1 MIASRRGPEAA
12 ADRPAM
18 PIRLKLLI
26 GFLAVTAMAGIL
38 GAFGVYSVAVVGEL
52 AIETYDRPLM
62 AINHARAAETD
73 FNRIKAR
80 IAPLLSSAA
89 TAADQAALEELFES
103 FRDNLD
109 VAVERTMSAESRGAG
124 EAVLERAEDWQ
135 KTSLAILSGRFFVAE
150 TYEATT
156 DAIETGLSEMVE
168 ATAAEGFD
176 FRFTAEALVE
186 RQVWILLGAVLA
198 TVILAVG
205 LALLLAQRIVTPL
218 KRVIGVIDALSK
230 GDIAVEVEVGGRGEV
245 GQLARSV
252 QVFRENMV
260 EVECMRAARHQEEKD
275 RQDFVRREML
285 ALADTLDDKVQSNV
299 GEMVQEID
307 LLNRLI
313 VEMKAAATHV
323 KGQSVSATAAAGHAA
338 ANVQTV
344 ASAAEEMATTSEE
357 IGRQVDHSTK
367 ITAQA
372 VRDAE
377 ATNDTIKGLAEATNR
392 IGSVVDLIS
401 AIAEQTNLLALNATI
416 EAARA
421 GEAGKGFAVVAGE
434 VKSLATQT
442 AKATEEITQQIQSIQ
457 KVTDESVKAISQIG
471 QTNRNISEITAD
483 MANAI
488 GEQRKAIREIAHN
501 AQKVSQNV
509 QDASQSITEVSQSS
523 GDSERKAE
531 ESAVRADSVAKRS
544 KDLQQTL
551 VTIVRESTAGNRR
564 FHDRKAVQLS
574 GRVRIGSQWQDC
586 QILDIS
592 RGGIRL
598 SPNNELRM
606 HQSLELEVE
615 GLGVLRGTVTN
626 MGERFCG
633 IRFEL
638 APEQVPK
645 VHAFVDQLRAAA

>member
-1 MIASRRGPEAA
+1 MIAGRRAPEAA
-12 ADRPAM
+12 ADRPSM

-26 GFLAVTAMAGIL
+26 GFLAVTAMVGLL

-52 AIETYDRPLM
+52 ATETYDRPLL

-73 FNRIKAR
+73 FGRLKAR
-80 IAPLLSSAA
+80 ISSLRSSGAP
-89 TAADQAALEELFES
+89 TAQGAELEELFDS
-103 FRDNLD
+103 FRDHLD
-109 VAVERTMSAESRGAG
+109 LAIERAMGAESRGAG
-124 EAVLERAEDWQ
+124 KAVLERSEAWRRM
-135 KTSLAILSGRFFVAE
+135 SLAIQSGRFFDAKS
-150 TYEATT
+150 YEAATE
-156 DAIETGLSEMVE
+156 AIESGLSEMVE

-176 FRFTAEALVE
+176 FKFTAEALVE
-186 RQVWILLGAVLA
+186 RQGWILLGAALA

-205 LALLLAQRIVTPL
+205 LALATATWIVTPL
-218 KRVIGVIDALSK
+218 TRVIGAFEALSK
-230 GDIAVEVEVGGRGEV
+230 GDIAVEVEVKDRGEA
-245 GQLARSV
+245 GQLARSI
-252 QVFRENMV
+252 QAFRDNMV
-260 EVECMRAARHQEEKD
+260 EVECMRAARHQEEKE
-275 RQDFVRREML
+275 RQEFVRREML

-313 VEMKAAATHV
+313 VDMKAAATHV
-323 KGQSVSATAAAGHAA
+323 KGQSVSATAAAGNAA

-344 ASAAEEMATTSEE
+344 ASAAEEMASTSEE
-357 IGRQVDHSTK
+357 IGRQVDQSTQ

-377 ATNDTIKGLAEATNR
+377 ATNETIRGLAEATDR
-392 IGSVVDLIS
+392 IGSVVGLIS
-401 AIAEQTNLLALNATI
+401 DIAEQTNLLALNATI

-457 KVTDESVKAISQIG
+457 KVTDESVRAISQIG
-471 QTNRNISEITAD
+471 QTNRNISEITED
-483 MANAI
+483 MAHAI
-488 GEQRKAIREIAHN
+488 GEQRKAIREIAKN

-531 ESAVRADSVAKRS
+531 ESATRAESVAKRS

-564 FHDRKAVQLS
+564 FYDRKAVRMP
-574 GRVRIGSQWQDC
+574 GRVRIGSQWRDC
-586 QILDIS
+586 EILDIS

-598 SPNNELRM
+598 SPNDELRM
-606 HQSLELEVE
+606 HQSLEIEIE
-615 GLGVLRGTVTN
+615 GLGALRGTVTN

>member
-1 MIASRRGPEAA
+1 
-12 ADRPAM
+12 M

-26 GFLAVTAMAGIL
+26 GFLVVTTMAGFL
-38 GAFGVYSVAVVGEL
+38 GAFGVYSVAAMGEL

-80 IAPLLSSAA
+80 ISPLASKARSAPLASSAV
-89 TAADQAALEELFES
+89 TAPDAAELEELFES

-109 VAVERTMSAESRGAG
+109 IAIERALSAESRAAG
-124 EAVLERAEDWQ
+124 EAVLERAGGWQ
-135 KTSLAILSGRFFVAE
+135 EMSLAILSGRGSDAVVHKA
-150 TYEATT
+150 AT
-156 DAIETGLSEMVE
+156 DAIETGLGEMVE
-168 ATAAEGFD
+168 TMAAEGFD
-176 FRFTAEALVE
+176 FRFTAQALVE
-186 RQVWILLGAVLA
+186 RQAWIMFGAVLV
-198 TVILAVG
+198 TVILAIG
-205 LALLLAQRIVTPL
+205 LALLIAKWIVPPL
-218 KRVIGVIDALSK
+218 KRVIEVFDALSK
-230 GDIAVEVEVGGRGEV
+230 GDIAVELEVADRGEV

-252 QVFRENMV
+252 QAFRENMV

-275 RQDFVRREML
+275 RQEFVRREML

-313 VEMKAAATHV
+313 VDMKEAATHV

-357 IGRQVDHSTK
+357 IGRQVDQSTQ

-392 IGSVVDLIS
+392 IGSVVGLIS
-401 AIAEQTNLLALNATI
+401 DIAEQTNLLALNATI

-457 KVTDESVKAISQIG
+457 KVTDESVQAISQIG

-483 MANAI
+483 MAHAI
-488 GEQRKAIREIAHN
+488 GEQRKAIREIARN

-523 GDSERKAE
+523 GDSESKAE
-531 ESAVRADSVAKRS
+531 ESVTRADVVAKRS

-564 FHDRKAVQLS
+564 FHDRKAVRMS
-574 GRVRIGSQWQDC
+574 GRVRIGSQWRDC
-586 QILDIS
+586 EILDIS

-598 SPNNELRM
+598 SPNDELRM
-606 HQSLELEVE
+606 HQSLEIEIE
-615 GLGVLRGTVTN
+615 GLGALRGTVTN
-626 MGERFCG
+626 MTDRFCG